1 MPITKHTHNKIIN
14 LCSISGALLF
24 SLLNSC
30 TTMKQSDQWMTQN
43 KSTLLELNLNKV
55 KIPGSYSANSY
66 NIKGTESIC
75 LGETN
80 TKNPSSNATIIKMAN
95 DTNGP
100 IRTNILNYLNHQNY
114 DINTQLMHGIRFL
127 DLSLCYQD
135 NVFYTSNYYL
145 TEPFIDILN
154 QINKFLNN
162 YPYEV
167 VIIDLD
173 KIWVSHG
180 ELTTEEAQQLEK
192 LIKNKLA
199 KHIIPTDSI
208 EHLSFRNIW
217 KEKHNV
223 LIMSSNSKFTDS
235 AIIWN
240 KHKLVELEVKPEFV
254 TIKKLTA
261 IQLGIMDIESNPSNQ
276 LNIFPVYTKFNPNI
290 NTPEEIVNY
299 TFNIDLIIN
308 YLYSL
313 PEENP
318 MNIIVA
324 DRYLE
329 KDLVNYSMNQ
339 FQINKDNFKKPN
351 KIKDNSD
358 K

>member
-1 MPITKHTHNKIIN
+1 
-14 LCSISGALLF
+14 
-24 SLLNSC
+24 
-30 TTMKQSDQWMTQN
+30 
-43 KSTLLELNLNKV
+43 
-55 KIPGSYSANSY
+55 
-66 NIKGTESIC
+66 
-75 LGETN
+75 
-80 TKNPSSNATIIKMAN
+80 
-95 DTNGP
+95 
-100 IRTNILNYLNHQNY
+100 
-114 DINTQLMHGIRFL
+114 
-127 DLSLCYQD
+127 
-135 NVFYTSNYYL
+135 
-145 TEPFIDILN
+145 
-154 QINKFLNN
+154 
-162 YPYEV
+162 
-167 VIIDLD
+167 
-173 KIWVSHG
+173 
-180 ELTTEEAQQLEK
+180 
-192 LIKNKLA
+192 
-199 KHIIPTDSI
+199 
-208 EHLSFRNIW
+208 
-217 KEKHNV
+217 
-223 LIMSSNSKFTDS
+223 MSSNSKFTDS